1 MSKALRI
8 PLDLKVKELP
18 DIPYT
23 ISYVIKKK
31 QQIDNLMELP
41 KDKRPSDEMIW
52 DGTPEELESW
62 IDRVFHKKEQTEIL
76 LDVDSIEG

>member
-1 MSKALRI
+1 
-8 PLDLKVKELP
+8 
-18 DIPYT
+18 
-23 ISYVIKKK
+23 
-31 QQIDNLMELP
+31 MELP